1 MSDPKPV
8 VTLPR
13 PDFPAADV
21 RAWLFDGERR
31 WLAALDCRDITARLS
46 LEVCVHEHRD
56 EYGRRKKGRKYA
68 FGSGTEEQQEREHA
82 AGGMLEDR
90 QAAMFA
96 TRRILVHVAD
106 LRHQSHAQETALVAH
121 LTHAARTDG
130 AHHKQHDVCEALKVL
145 LSPEDYA
152 ALGIVDEGV
161 PS

>member
-1 MSDPKPV
+1 MTPAPKPV

-13 PDFPAADV
+13 PDFPADDV
-21 RAWLFDGERR
+21 RAWLFDGERK
-31 WLAALDCRDITARLS
+31 WLAALDCRDISASLS
-46 LEVCVHEHRD
+46 LTVCVHEHRD
-56 EYGRRKKGRKYA
+56 EHGRRKKGRKYA
-68 FGSGTEEQQEREHA
+68 FGSGTPEQQEREHA
-82 AGGMLEDR
+82 AGEMLEDR

-106 LRHQSHAQETALVAH
+106 LRHQSHALAAH
-121 LTHAARTDG
+121 LTHAAQTDG
-130 AHHKQHDVCEALKVL
+130 AHHKQHDVCAALKVL